1 MRIFSIYYLFYEI
14 YKFPVPQQRKKSKI
28 HKCIQININ
37 KGHTFNRQ
45 Q

>member
-14 YKFPVPQQRKKSKI
+14 YKFPVPQQKSKI